1 MRHASLPHV
10 NNDTASNDQAEQ
22 AAAAAA
28 HAPGSIP
35 ETGGVPPQGGAPAL
49 SNSTDERAAADD
61 LADGIDLMLRAARKS
76 LRAVD
81 PRIEQAAERALT
93 RLQQLDEGATA
104 ALKQRAGLDPKKIE
118 ALAAEMGREIAAVVE
133 RVSTRVESV
142 LGKR

>member
-1 MRHASLPHV
+1 M
-10 NNDTASNDQAEQ
+10 NNETASSDQAEQ
-22 AAAAAA
+22 AAAAAE
-28 HAPGSIP
+28 HAPGGIP
-35 ETGGVPPQGGAPAL
+35 ATGGVPPQNGTPAL

-76 LRAVD
+76 LRALD

-93 RLQQLDEGATA
+93 RLQQLDAGATA
-104 ALKQRAGLDPKKIE
+104 ALKERAGLDAKKIE
-118 ALAAEMGREIAAVVE
+118 NLAAEMGREIAAVVE